1 MSSCKM
7 NTPFLEK
14 SVGQKRDRCEFHI
27 LTRLRF
33 PSGTRLATS
42 RKSSGSRSGRLN
54 FLVVDNYER
63 LFALPPSPF
72 LDSFPVAEDSPA
84 RHVVP
89 ESSVDRGGIGPAE
102 YLFSRRRDGG

>member
-72 LDSFPVAEDSPA
+72 ERSRFAADAFACLVPA
-84 RHVVP
+84 AVV
-89 ESSVDRGGIGPAE
+89 
-102 YLFSRRRDGG
+102 